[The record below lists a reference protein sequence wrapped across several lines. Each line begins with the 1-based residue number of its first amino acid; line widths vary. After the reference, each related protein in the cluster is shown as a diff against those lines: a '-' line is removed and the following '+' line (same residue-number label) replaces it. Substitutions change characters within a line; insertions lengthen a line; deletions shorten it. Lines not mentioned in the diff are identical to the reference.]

1 MKKSWISLALLVVM
15 ALPLSA
21 SAQLK
26 IGTVSL
32 KKIFE
37 NYYKTKQADLQLK
50 ESASE
55 FEKQRK
61 ELLDGYTKANEEYK
75 KLLDGAGD
83 QAISNEE
90 RDRRKKA
97 AEDRLREIQVIED
110 QITKFNTQAQ
120 NRLTEQR
127 RRMRDGILDEIKER
141 INERARTGGFTMI
154 LDTSAESIA
163 NTPMIVYANGENDL
177 SDEILARLN
186 KDAPVEFL
194 KPAEST
200 NKPGG
205 VLRDLQPTK
214 PAPKDDKKRR

>member
-21 SAQLK
+21 GAQLK
-26 IGTVSL
+26 IGTVNL
-32 KKIFE
+32 KRIFE
-37 NYYKTKQADLQLK
+37 GYYKTKMADTQLK

-61 ELLDGYTKANEEYK
+61 ELLEGYTKANEEYK
-75 KLLDGAGD
+75 KALDGAGD

-97 AEDRLREIQVIED
+97 AEDKLREIQVIED
-110 QITKFNTQAQ
+110 QINKFDAQAK

-141 INERARTGGFTMI
+141 INERARAGAYTMI

-163 NTPMIVYANGENDL
+163 NTPMVVYTNGENDL
-177 SDEILARLN
+177 SDEVLARLN
-186 KDAPVEFL
+186 QDAPVEFL
-194 KPAEST
+194 RSTEST
-200 NKPGG
+200 NKPGN
-205 VLRDLQPTK
+205 VLRNLEPK
-214 PAPKDDKKRR
+214 APAKDDKRKR

>member
-26 IGTVSL
+26 IGTVNL
-32 KKIFE
+32 KRIFE
-37 NYYKTKQADLQLK
+37 NYYKTKMADTQLK
-50 ESASE
+50 DSASE

-61 ELLDGYTKANEEYK
+61 ELLEGYTKANEEYK
-75 KLLDGAGD
+75 KALDGAGD

-97 AEDRLREIQVIED
+97 AEDKLREIQVIED
-110 QITKFNTQAQ
+110 QINKFDAQAK

-127 RRMRDGILDEIKER
+127 RRMRDGILEEIKER
-141 INERARTGGFTMI
+141 VNERARAGAYTMI

-163 NTPMIVYANGENDL
+163 NTPMIVYTNGENDL
-177 SDEILARLN
+177 SDEVLTRLN
-186 KDAPVEFL
+186 QDAPVDFL
-194 KPAEST
+194 RSTEST
-200 NKPGG
+200 NKPGS
-205 VLRDLQPTK
+205 VLRNLEPK
-214 PAPKDDKKRR
+214 APAKDDKRKR